1 MTNQEKEDEEEEE
14 EEEDSRACLDLAR
27 PRQLFQT
34 HVFVQVAIR
43 ARAPGAK
50 F

>member
-14 EEEDSRACLDLAR
+14 EDDSRACLDLAR
-27 PRQLFQT
+27 PLQLFQT